1 MTKAE
6 ITAPFLKRLRVSTEI
21 DDEDEHAINSLSI
34 AIRQVVNGEAKRVH
48 RDRPSAAVWLSKVLC
63 YDRRSS
69 APGSVRSWHS
79 TSRVTFP
86 TYRVFFFKSFVSDSH
101 VPSTWTRPWRSK
113 LRR

>member
-48 RDRPSAAVWLSKVLC
+48 RGSPIRCCLVIEGFVLRSKIVGAGQRQIL
-63 YDRRSS
+63 
-69 APGSVRSWHS
+69 AFHEPGDV
-79 TSRVTFP
+79 P
-86 TYRVFFFKSFVSDSH
+86 DLQVFFFKSFVSDSH

-113 LRR
+113 LLR

>member
-48 RDRPSAAVWLSKVLC
+48 RGSPIRCCLVIEGLC
-63 YDRRSS
+63 YDRRLS